1 MKKFMRII
9 ILFTICL
16 FASVN
21 SVKAQTAETVSLRAD
36 GNTADVTLLR
46 PQTEGNDEILSLQ
59 LNLKIETKE
68 GDASQNRVSFV
79 FDNGVTSAVRT
90 SRYHEETGIL
100 TLYISGEQN
109 LYENE
114 SLKLGKVV
122 LDSAAALGVTASV
135 SVADDSL
142 VLVNAAYMMQEAA
155 MASSQPV
162 DVVVGRGG
170 KDIPANSQTVDDI
183 TINSE
188 KTDAV
193 TDTRKSQS
201 MKVNVAKLTFTVGD
215 EAKTLK
221 VTKAKGKITYKT
233 SNSKV
238 AKVSAK
244 GKVTPKGAGKA
255 TITVKAAGNS
265 TYKEKTVKVAVV
277 VKPKKPGEVKAVSVR
292 AGKQKGT
299 AKVTWKKGTAASGYQ
314 IQYSYN
320 KNMKTYTIVEVSKG
334 STAAKTLKNLA
345 SGKTVYVRVR
355 AYKTQNKVINYGK
368 WSKKIKCASKIS

>member
-1 MKKFMRII
+1 MCMR
-9 ILFTICL
+9 
-16 FASVN
+16 
-21 SVKAQTAETVSLRAD
+21 
-36 GNTADVTLLR
+36 
-46 PQTEGNDEILSLQ
+46 
-59 LNLKIETKE
+59 
-68 GDASQNRVSFV
+68 
-79 FDNGVTSAVRT
+79 VRW
-90 SRYHEETGIL
+90 TG
-100 TLYISGEQN
+100 
-109 LYENE
+109 
-114 SLKLGKVV
+114 
-122 LDSAAALGVTASV
+122 
-135 SVADDSL
+135 
-142 VLVNAAYMMQEAA
+142 
-155 MASSQPV
+155 
-162 DVVVGRGG
+162 
-170 KDIPANSQTVDDI
+170 
-183 TINSE
+183 
-188 KTDAV
+188 
-193 TDTRKSQS
+193 TRTTGKSQS

-255 TITVKAAGNS
+255 TITVKAAGNG

-299 AKVTWKKGTAASGYQ
+299 AKVTWKKGTSASGYQ